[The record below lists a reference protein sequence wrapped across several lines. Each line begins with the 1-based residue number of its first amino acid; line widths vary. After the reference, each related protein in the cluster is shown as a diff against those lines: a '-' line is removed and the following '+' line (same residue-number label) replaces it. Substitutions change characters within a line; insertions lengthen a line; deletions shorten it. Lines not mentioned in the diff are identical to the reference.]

1 MCVCV
6 YVHVRSDA
14 AETVIHSADA
24 FAPVGYLRFTEMHT
38 ESKDAVSQLFLK
50 GISAFD
56 FSAEETLNPSLK
68 QLPHHLIK
76 SNTVENTHEDKTF

>member
-6 YVHVRSDA
+6 RVRSDA

-38 ESKDAVSQLFLK
+38 ESKDDVSQLFLK
-50 GISAFD
+50 GIDTFD
-56 FSAEETLNPSLK
+56 FSAAE
-68 QLPHHLIK
+68 
-76 SNTVENTHEDKTF
+76 F